1 MRNGT
6 IWKNIKTFNKGGVKM
21 EILTNK
27 KTVIVLFTI
36 TGVLI
41 IGSVVYSHCQ
51 LPCGIYDD
59 DARFNMIAENITTI
73 EKSMNMI
80 NQLSGEQKP
89 NMNQIVR
96 WVQNKDTHADEL
108 SEVVT
113 YYFMTQRI
121 TPVEKT
127 DAQAYENYITKL
139 TLLHKMLISAMK
151 SKQTTDLSFPKQLTE
166 LMTDFKKAYYEGAEH
181 KH

>member
-1 MRNGT
+1 M
-6 IWKNIKTFNKGGVKM
+6 K
-21 EILTNK
+21 ILTNK
-27 KTVIVLFTI
+27 KTVIALFAM
-36 TGVLI
+36 TGILI

-80 NQLSGEQKP
+80 NQLSSEQKP

-108 SEVVT
+108 SEIVT

-127 DAQAYENYITKL
+127 DTQAYEKYITKL
-139 TLLHKMLISAMK
+139 TLLHKMLISSMK
-151 SKQTTDLSFPKQLTE
+151 AKQTTDLSFVKQLTD
-166 LMTDFKKAYYEGAEH
+166 LLTDFKKAYSEESEH

>member
-1 MRNGT
+1 MFA
-6 IWKNIKTFNKGGVKM
+6 IC
-21 EILTNK
+21 
-27 KTVIVLFTI
+27 
-36 TGVLI
+36 GVLI
-41 IGSVVYSHCQ
+41 IGSTVYSHCQ

-59 DARFNMIAENITTI
+59 DARFNMITENITTI

-108 SEVVT
+108 SEIVT

-127 DAQAYENYITKL
+127 DAQAYEKYTTKL
-139 TLLHKMLISAMK
+139 TLLHKMLIAAMK
-151 SKQTTDLSFPKQLTE
+151 SKQTTDLSFPKQLTD
-166 LMTDFKKAYYEGAEH
+166 LTTDFKKAYYEGTEH
-181 KH
+181 KN